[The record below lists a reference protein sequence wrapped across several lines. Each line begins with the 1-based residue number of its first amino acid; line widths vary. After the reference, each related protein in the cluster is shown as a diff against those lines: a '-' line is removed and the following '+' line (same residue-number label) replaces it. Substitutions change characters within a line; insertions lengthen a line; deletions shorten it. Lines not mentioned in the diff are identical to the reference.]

1 MQFDFLKGF
10 TKRMK
15 HVGLYSLLIA
25 NNWRKGTWKECGFS
39 EEDEQINLDF
49 AVMLYIM
56 ENSLRDMPCT
66 IDEIAVFID
75 DLNATY
81 FRKDLSHEQCHLLAD
96 LIVNT
101 VLSRDGEMMH
111 FSGYDFEQSGVR
123 QIPISYVENRILDPD
138 SDNAR
143 VAYSLTED
151 GYSLL
156 LGTLEVENNMKLS
169 VQEMIFRMHM
179 ERQNYDQALED
190 IKNIFNL
197 MHIQLQKNREAMQRI
212 RANVLSYSAE
222 EYNVLLH
229 ENLDTISETNN
240 KFKNY
245 REHVKNRRLEIER
258 SNINVHALSR
268 EDLESIENLRK
279 IETYLSRT
287 IDEHQHI
294 LMIHMDVQE
303 AYGTE
308 LERIRELAMIQ
319 RFSLKSEIYDLI
331 LKKPEALLQFHRFLA
346 PLLLR
351 DPEKTLN
358 LNRMFLPQQQRLDSD
373 QSTEEEVLD
382 FDEDSWAEEQERL
395 RKEKMTRYYESIE
408 ALLSLLTE
416 KGSMS
421 LEDVKAH
428 TDSDQEFRHRFAPS
442 VEVLREVFVE
452 LVRFSTFDLPALRV
466 EQRERLSD
474 DLSDFAPVRI
484 LLSVLDAHPEWTLTT
499 LDIEKRPKMP
509 PVLFEH
515 IPDAYGNFKSV
526 RCSNVLFILNQQRV
540 GKGDSHEH

>member
-39 EEDEQINLDF
+39 EEDEQLNLDF

-351 DPEKTLN
+351 NPEKTLN

-373 QSTEEEVLD
+373 QSTEEEILD
-382 FDEDSWAEEQERL
+382 FDEESWAEEQERL
-395 RKEKMTRYYESIE
+395 RQEKMTRYYESIE

-428 TDSDQEFRHRFAPS
+428 ADSDPEFRRRFAPS

-526 RCSNVLFILNQQRV
+526 RCSNVLFVLNQQRV